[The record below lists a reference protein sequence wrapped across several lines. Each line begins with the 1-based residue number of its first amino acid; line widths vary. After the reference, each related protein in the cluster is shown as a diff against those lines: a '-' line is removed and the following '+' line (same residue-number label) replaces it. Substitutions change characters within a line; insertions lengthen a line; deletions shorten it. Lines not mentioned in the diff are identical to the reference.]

1 MNRKISNFV
10 KVMSVTILTS
20 TFVASHVCASI
31 ISTGLRGAI
40 GDYNRIDPATITS
53 NINSTITSPDDNSQI
68 RSGLG
73 YTVANIGSV
82 DFRGNSR
89 ANSNNTIDNI
99 FITSF
104 DGSILT
110 DPNEFPIP
118 AEFHARYSAR
128 MSRGVADE
136 SSYFRFGVGL
146 FGVGIGGGW
155 DFNNFY
161 GDRIYG
167 LSGTYSRFLDLPVN
181 QSFSLSWTTDM
192 LIKNIEIL
200 GHGYFGT
207 ANYSFALGGSPV
219 FILPDGYTANSTDGA
234 IVDNYYVGF
243 DPFAKSTTAV
253 PEPNTLIMLMSGLVL
268 LLSRRLILT
277 V

>member
-99 FITSF
+99 YITSF

-136 SSYFRFGVGL
+136 SSYFR

-219 FILPDGYTANSTDGA
+219 FILPDGYTANSADGA